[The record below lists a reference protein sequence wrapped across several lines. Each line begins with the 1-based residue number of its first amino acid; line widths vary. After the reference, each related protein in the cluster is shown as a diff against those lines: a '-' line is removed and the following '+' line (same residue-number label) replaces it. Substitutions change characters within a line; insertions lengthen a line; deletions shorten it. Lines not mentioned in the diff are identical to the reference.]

1 MDFPKVLVVGI
12 NPWIDNTG
20 INTLINFFD
29 GWDKN
34 AIAHIYTRAKLPN
47 THMCDKFFR
56 ISEPKVMKSVIKR
69 NIKTG
74 EEVFNG
80 NSEEIETTQETQ
92 IYNKKHSLLIVVFT
106 CLV

>member
-1 MDFPKVLVVGI
+1 MLVVGI

-34 AIAHIYTRAKLPN
+34 SIAHIYTRAKLPN
-47 THMCDKFFR
+47 THICDKFFR

-74 EEVFNG
+74 EQVQNTP
-80 NSEEIETTQETQ
+80 ETETESAQENQ
-92 IYNKKHSLLIVVFT
+92 I
-106 CLV
+106 

>member
-1 MDFPKVLVVGI
+1 MPKVLVVGI

-34 AIAHIYTRAKLPN
+34 SIAHIYTRAKLPN
-47 THMCDKFFR
+47 TNMCDKFFR

-69 NIKTG
+69 SIKTG
-74 EEVFNG
+74 EEVFNS
-80 NSEEIETTQETQ
+80 NEEVVEESQENQ
-92 IYNKKHSLLIVVFT
+92 IYNK
-106 CLV
+106 